1 MLGENDMN
9 NERKNKEWLFVFAIA
24 GYYFIAAMG
33 NWYFYFNPPVVLPRL
48 SEPTFGLNEIIR
60 IITFIGGLYLMIKT
74 LHLLTKIF
82 WGFLSV
88 NSAAMLI
95 WSFINSTQNKAVDAA
110 YLSVFSI
117 ILLALL
123 VTLNR
128 KNIELFDWYKLKKQK
143 EANE

>member
-1 MLGENDMN
+1 M
-9 NERKNKEWLFVFAIA
+9 KKKEWLFVFAIA
-24 GYYFIAAMG
+24 GYYFIVAMG
-33 NWYFYFNPPVVLPRL
+33 NWYFYFNPPDVLPRL

-60 IITFIGGLYLMIKT
+60 IIAFIGGLYFMIKG

-95 WSFINSTQNKAVDAA
+95 WPFINSTQNKAVDAA

-123 VTLNR
+123 VALNR